1 MSLSS
6 AQPLQQLIAGE
17 SAAHLEALRQGETV
31 ITGQAG
37 QYTAQVMV
45 AASPETAWEV
55 LTDYENFADFLP
67 TVTASQVLQDQGDR
81 KVVEQIDRRQ
91 VLLAHVE
98 SRLCT
103 ENYENLDLLRIDFRL
118 LEGDLKHL
126 QGYWQVDAI
135 ATEAGFAQ
143 ASESEAVLVTQAIA
157 AEAGV
162 GLLDGAFYGLLESSL
177 QENLQA
183 IKHEAERRP

>member
-6 AQPLQQLIAGE
+6 AQPLQQLIVGE

-45 AASPETAWEV
+45 AASPATAWAV

-67 TVTASQVLQDQGDR
+67 TVAKSQVLEDQGDR

-91 VLLAHVE
+91 VLLAPVE

-103 ENYENLDLLRIDFRL
+103 ENHEYPDCLRIDFRL
-118 LEGDLKHL
+118 LEGDLKEL
-126 QGYWQVDAI
+126 QGYWRVDAI
-135 ATEAGFAQ
+135 ATAPET
-143 ASESEAVLVTQAIA
+143 EPEAVLVTQAIA

-162 GLLDGAFYGLLESSL
+162 GLLDRAFYGLLESSL